1 MLALLFN
8 LKIDMEIRQTASD
21 RPRGIRWTLFST
33 LEDLDFVDDL
43 ALVSHTQKHAR
54 ENHPHSM
61 FPQQAGMKISQK
73 KTEVMMLN
81 IPNPSPVKVNGGDL
95 PTTENVTYLGSIGM
109 HDGGAG
115 SDIRNCLNKFRDGLR
130 MLNNVR

>member
-1 MLALLFN
+1 M
-8 LKIDMEIRQTASD
+8 IRQTASD

-33 LEDLDFVDDL
+33 LEDLDFADDL

-81 IPNPSPVKVNGGDL
+81 VPNPSPVKVNG
-95 PTTENVTYLGSIGM
+95 ENIPKNRRINLYLVSTVRPDRGVGSEQHQELSQPG
-109 HDGGAG
+109 
-115 SDIRNCLNKFRDGLR
+115 
-130 MLNNVR
+130 

>member
-1 MLALLFN
+1 
-8 LKIDMEIRQTASD
+8 
-21 RPRGIRWTLFST
+21 
-33 LEDLDFVDDL
+33 
-43 ALVSHTQKHAR
+43 
-54 ENHPHSM
+54 M

-81 IPNPSPVKVNGGDL
+81 VPNPSPVKVNGEDL
-95 PTTENVTYLGSIGM
+95 PTTENFTYLGSIGM

-115 SDIRNCLNKFRDGLR
+115 SDIRNCLNKFRNGLR